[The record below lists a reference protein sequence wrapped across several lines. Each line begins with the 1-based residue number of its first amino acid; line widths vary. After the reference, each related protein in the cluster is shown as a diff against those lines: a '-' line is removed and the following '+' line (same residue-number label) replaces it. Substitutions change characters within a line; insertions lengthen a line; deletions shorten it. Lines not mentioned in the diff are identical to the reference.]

1 MTIPHSSR
9 STPSSGAFWVYLSVA
24 AIGLVGTAFFNIRSF
39 SEPSSSFLA
48 EWFATP
54 AVSSLSIDLLAV
66 ASAASIFIILEGR
79 RLGMRWTWL
88 YVIASFITA
97 VGFTFALFLAMRERR
112 LAMLPTIDQRTDAPP
127 ASA

>member
-1 MTIPHSSR
+1 MTSTRSSR
-9 STPSSGAFWVYLSVA
+9 NNGAFWVYLSIA
-24 AIGLVGTAFFNIRSF
+24 AIGLIGTAYFNVKSF
-39 SEPSSSFLA
+39 TEPSGSSFLA

-54 AVSSLSIDLLAV
+54 AVTSLSIDLLAV

-79 RLGMRWTWL
+79 RLGMRWYWL

-112 LAMLPTIDQRTDAPP
+112 LATLPALSLPTGSER
-127 ASA
+127 S